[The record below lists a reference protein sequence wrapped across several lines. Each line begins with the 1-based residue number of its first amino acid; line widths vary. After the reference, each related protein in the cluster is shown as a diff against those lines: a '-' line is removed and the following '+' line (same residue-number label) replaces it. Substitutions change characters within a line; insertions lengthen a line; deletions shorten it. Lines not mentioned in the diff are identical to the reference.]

1 MRCDGIHQDAE
12 FTSFLMSNMKSESM
26 NTALEAALRLKA
38 CKVADLE
45 AAIREF
51 EGMASAL
58 DRQIKAEE
66 DRIGIKD
73 PVLVA
78 YSNFAKSAIQRRDNL
93 RASAA
98 SLKGKLEE
106 ALRERDN
113 ALEQLNRADV
123 PALTQARVAR
133 PRSA

>member
-1 MRCDGIHQDAE
+1 
-12 FTSFLMSNMKSESM
+12 MSNMKSESM

-106 ALRERDN
+106 ALRERYN

>member
-1 MRCDGIHQDAE
+1 
-12 FTSFLMSNMKSESM
+12 MSNMKSEFR
-26 NTALEAALRLKA
+26 NRALEAALRMKA
-38 CKVADLE
+38 TKVADLE

-66 DRIGIKD
+66 DRTRIRN
-73 PVLVA
+73 PAHFA

-98 SLKGKLEE
+98 SLKVRLQE
-106 ALRERDN
+106 AC
-113 ALEQLNRADV
+113 A
-123 PALTQARVAR
+123 
-133 PRSA
+133 SATRR